1 MPPAAPQR
9 ENFFLRHRWWWAV
22 LLPLAA
28 FAAVQPFVDEA
39 LTQGD
44 KQTGFT
50 ILGVAL
56 LLFVLAEGLLFRCI
70 LLPRMGEVMGE
81 KLYGGTYI
89 PEEDALVRA
98 AEEVRRT
105 KDREKMPAV
114 HAVVQADRR
123 RLRGWLELSR
133 LYQEE
138 FADRRSALEALEEGS
153 RCVSDKEDRAL
164 LLYRAA
170 HLCELLNLPDRRR
183 GLLETAA
190 KRYGKTVY
198 GKKCKDLRS

>member
-1 MPPAAPQR
+1 MPPAPKK

-28 FAAVQPFVDEA
+28 FAAVQPYVDAA
-39 LTQGD
+39 LTGEN
-44 KQTGFT
+44 KQDAFT

-56 LLFVLAEGLLFRCI
+56 LLFVLAEGLLFRYI
-70 LLPRMGEVMGE
+70 LLPRMGEAVGE
-81 KLYGGTYI
+81 KIYGGTYI

-98 AEEVRRT
+98 VENVRRT
-105 KDREKMPAV
+105 KDKADMAAV
-114 HAVVQADRR
+114 YALVQADRS

-138 FADRRSALEALEEGS
+138 FADRQAALEALEEGS
-153 RCVSDKEDRAL
+153 RCVSGKEDRAL

-170 HLCELLNLPDRRR
+170 HLCELLNRPTRRR
-183 GLLETAA
+183 ELLETAA
-190 KRYGKTVY
+190 RRYGKTVY
-198 GKKCKDLRS
+198 GKKCRDLRS